1 MPTAIFIHE
10 GNSIDYT
17 PGADVAAGAVVV
29 LNDLI
34 GVAKTP
40 IAANMLGALAVKGV
54 FDVPK
59 ASGVGTAI
67 AAGKT
72 VYWDV
77 ADQEAKEDSE
87 SGANNLLGK
96 TVLAATDDDVLIR
109 VRLNQ

>member
-1 MPTAIFIHE
+1 MPTAIFIE
-10 GNSIDYT
+10 KGDMIDYT

-34 GVAKTP
+34 GVAKQP
-40 IAANMLGALAVKGV
+40 IAANQLGALAVTGI

-67 AAGKT
+67 GAGKT
-72 VYWDV
+72 VYWDA

-96 TVLAATDDDVLIR
+96 TVLAAGDDDVLVR

>member
-1 MPTAIFIHE
+1 MPTAVFVQE
-10 GNSIDYT
+10 GNQIDYT
-17 PGADVAAGAVVV
+17 PGSDVAAGAVVV

-34 GVAKTP
+34 GVAKQP
-40 IAANMLGALAVKGV
+40 ITANQLGALAVSGV

-59 ASGVGTAI
+59 ATGVSTAI

-77 ADQEAKEDSE
+77 ADQQAKEDSE

-96 TVLAATDDDVLIR
+96 TVSAAGDDDTTVR

>member
-1 MPTAIFIHE
+1 MPTAIFVHD
-10 GNSIDYT
+10 GKQIDYT
-17 PGADVAAGAVVV
+17 PSADVAAGAVVV

-34 GVAKTP
+34 GITKQP
-40 IAANMLGALAVKGV
+40 IAANQLGALAVDGV

-87 SGANNLLGK
+87 SGANKLLGK
-96 TVLAATDDDVLIR
+96 TVLAAADGDELVR
-109 VRLNQ
+109 VRLDQ